1 MVLPVPFSPVS
12 AVNIPLFN
20 MSVLSLMSSLFSTC
34 IFIFSILIFAVFLLL
49 IQRVYGNAQ
58 GEADMVK
65 ITVNQKLCGTYDL
78 NKNQTIT
85 IQNDSGINAIQIQ
98 NKKVWMEEADCPD
111 GYCKEQGHISKN
123 KQTIVCLPHKL
134 VVEISDDSEKS
145 ESDSVDIIAN

>member
-1 MVLPVPFSPVS
+1 MLKKRKKD
-12 AVNIPLFN
+12 L
-20 MSVLSLMSSLFSTC
+20 

-58 GEADMVK
+58 DEADLVK
-65 ITVNQKLCGTYDL
+65 ITVNQKLYGTYEL

-85 IQNDSGINAIQIQ
+85 IQNDFGINTIQIQ
-98 NKKVWMEEADCPD
+98 NKDVWMEEADCPD

>member
-1 MVLPVPFSPVS
+1 MLKKRKKD
-12 AVNIPLFN
+12 L
-20 MSVLSLMSSLFSTC
+20 

-58 GEADMVK
+58 DEADLVK
-65 ITVNQKLCGTYDL
+65 ITVNQKLYGTYDL

-85 IQNDSGINAIQIQ
+85 IQNDLGINTIQIQ
-98 NKKVWMEEADCPD
+98 NKDVWMEEADCPD

-145 ESDSVDIIAN
+145 EPDSVDIIVN

>member
-1 MVLPVPFSPVS
+1 MLKKRKKD
-12 AVNIPLFN
+12 L
-20 MSVLSLMSSLFSTC
+20 
-34 IFIFSILIFAVFLLL
+34 IFIFSILIVAVFLLL

-58 GEADMVK
+58 DEADLVK
-65 ITVNQKLCGTYDL
+65 ITVDQKLYGTYDL

-123 KQTIVCLPHKL
+123 KQTIVCLPHRL
-134 VVEISDDSEKS
+134 VVEVSNDSEKS
-145 ESDSVDIIAN
+145 DPDSIDIIAN

>member
-1 MVLPVPFSPVS
+1 MLKKRKKD
-12 AVNIPLFN
+12 L
-20 MSVLSLMSSLFSTC
+20 

-58 GEADMVK
+58 DEADLVK
-65 ITVNQKLCGTYDL
+65 ITVNQKLYGTYDL

-85 IQNDSGINAIQIQ
+85 IQNNFGINTIQIQ
-98 NKKVWMEEADCPD
+98 NKDVWMEEADCPD

-134 VVEISDDSEKS
+134 VVEISDVSEKS

>member
-1 MVLPVPFSPVS
+1 MLKKRKKD
-12 AVNIPLFN
+12 L
-20 MSVLSLMSSLFSTC
+20 

-49 IQRVYGNAQ
+49 LQRVYGNAQ
-58 GEADMVK
+58 DEADVVK
-65 ITVNQKLCGTYDL
+65 ITVNQKLYGTYDL

-85 IQNDSGINAIQIQ
+85 IQNDVGINTIQIQ
-98 NKKVWMEEADCPD
+98 NKDVWMEEADCPD

-134 VVEISDDSEKS
+134 VVEISDVSEKS

>member
-1 MVLPVPFSPVS
+1 MYAEKKKYL
-12 AVNIPLFN
+12 
-20 MSVLSLMSSLFSTC
+20 
-34 IFIFSILIFAVFLLL
+34 IFIFYILIFAVFLLL

-58 GEADMVK
+58 DEADLVK
-65 ITVNQKLCGTYDL
+65 ITVNQKLYGTYDL

-85 IQNDSGINAIQIQ
+85 IQNDFGINTIQIQ
-98 NKKVWMEEADCPD
+98 NKDVWMEEADCPD

-134 VVEISDDSEKS
+134 VVEISDVSEKS

>member
-1 MVLPVPFSPVS
+1 MLKKRKKD
-12 AVNIPLFN
+12 L
-20 MSVLSLMSSLFSTC
+20 

-58 GEADMVK
+58 DEADLVK
-65 ITVNQKLCGTYDL
+65 ITVDQKLYGTYDL

-85 IQNDSGINAIQIQ
+85 IQNDLGINTIQIQ
-98 NKKVWMEEADCPD
+98 NKDVWMEEADCPD

-145 ESDSVDIIAN
+145 EPDSVDMIVN

>member
-1 MVLPVPFSPVS
+1 MLKKRKKD
-12 AVNIPLFN
+12 L
-20 MSVLSLMSSLFSTC
+20 
-34 IFIFSILIFAVFLLL
+34 IFISSILIFAVFLLL

-58 GEADMVK
+58 DEADLVK
-65 ITVNQKLCGTYDL
+65 ITVNQKLYGTYDL

-85 IQNDSGINAIQIQ
+85 IQNDFGINTIQIQ
-98 NKKVWMEEADCPD
+98 NKDVWMEEADCPD

-145 ESDSVDIIAN
+145 EPDSVDMIVN

>member
-1 MVLPVPFSPVS
+1 MLEKRKKD
-12 AVNIPLFN
+12 L
-20 MSVLSLMSSLFSTC
+20 

-58 GEADMVK
+58 DEADLVK
-65 ITVNQKLCGTYDL
+65 ITVNQKLYGTYDL

-85 IQNDSGINAIQIQ
+85 IQNDLGINTIQIQ
-98 NKKVWMEEADCPD
+98 NKDVWMEEADCPD

-145 ESDSVDIIAN
+145 EPDSVDMIVN

>member
-1 MVLPVPFSPVS
+1 MLKKRKKD
-12 AVNIPLFN
+12 L
-20 MSVLSLMSSLFSTC
+20 
-34 IFIFSILIFAVFLLL
+34 IFIFSILIVAVFLLL

-65 ITVNQKLCGTYDL
+65 ITVDQKLYGTYDL

-123 KQTIVCLPHKL
+123 KQTIVCLPHRL
-134 VVEISDDSEKS
+134 VVEVSNDSEKS
-145 ESDSVDIIAN
+145 DPDSIDIIAN

>member
-1 MVLPVPFSPVS
+1 MLKKRKKD
-12 AVNIPLFN
+12 L
-20 MSVLSLMSSLFSTC
+20 

-58 GEADMVK
+58 DEADLVK
-65 ITVNQKLCGTYDL
+65 ITVNQKLYGTYDL

-85 IQNDSGINAIQIQ
+85 IQNDFGINTIQIQ
-98 NKKVWMEEADCPD
+98 NKDVLMEEADCPD

-145 ESDSVDIIAN
+145 EPDSVDMIVN

>member
-1 MVLPVPFSPVS
+1 MCMLKKRKKD
-12 AVNIPLFN
+12 L
-20 MSVLSLMSSLFSTC
+20 

-58 GEADMVK
+58 DEADLVK
-65 ITVNQKLCGTYDL
+65 ITVNQKLYGTYDL

-85 IQNDSGINAIQIQ
+85 IQNDLGINTIQIQ
-98 NKKVWMEEADCPD
+98 NKDVWMEEADCPD

-145 ESDSVDIIAN
+145 EPDSVDMIVN

>member
-1 MVLPVPFSPVS
+1 MCMLKKRKKD
-12 AVNIPLFN
+12 L
-20 MSVLSLMSSLFSTC
+20 
-34 IFIFSILIFAVFLLL
+34 IFIFSILIVAVFLLL

>member
-1 MVLPVPFSPVS
+1 MCMLKKRKKD
-12 AVNIPLFN
+12 L
-20 MSVLSLMSSLFSTC
+20 

-58 GEADMVK
+58 DEADLVK
-65 ITVNQKLCGTYDL
+65 ITVNQKLYGTYDL

-85 IQNDSGINAIQIQ
+85 IQNDFGINTIQIQ
-98 NKKVWMEEADCPD
+98 NKDVWMEEADCPD

-145 ESDSVDIIAN
+145 EPDSVDMIVN

>member
-1 MVLPVPFSPVS
+1 MCMLKKRKKD
-12 AVNIPLFN
+12 L
-20 MSVLSLMSSLFSTC
+20 
-34 IFIFSILIFAVFLLL
+34 IFIFSLLIVAVFLLL

-58 GEADMVK
+58 GEADMIK
-65 ITVNQKLCGTYDL
+65 ITVDQKLYGTYDL

-145 ESDSVDIIAN
+145 EPDSVDMIVN

>member
-1 MVLPVPFSPVS
+1 MLKKRKKD
-12 AVNIPLFN
+12 L
-20 MSVLSLMSSLFSTC
+20 

-58 GEADMVK
+58 DEADLVK
-65 ITVNQKLCGTYDL
+65 ITVNQKLYGTYDL

-85 IQNDSGINAIQIQ
+85 IQNDFGINTIQIQ
-98 NKKVWMEEADCPD
+98 NKDVWMEEADCPD

-134 VVEISDDSEKS
+134 VVEISDDSKKS
-145 ESDSVDIIAN
+145 EPDSVDMIVN

>member
-1 MVLPVPFSPVS
+1 MCMLKKRKKD
-12 AVNIPLFN
+12 L
-20 MSVLSLMSSLFSTC
+20 

-49 IQRVYGNAQ
+49 IQRDYGNAQ
-58 GEADMVK
+58 DEADLVK
-65 ITVNQKLCGTYDL
+65 ITVNQKLYGTYDL

-85 IQNDSGINAIQIQ
+85 IQNDLGINTIQIQ
-98 NKKVWMEEADCPD
+98 NKDVWMEEADCPD

-145 ESDSVDIIAN
+145 EPDSVDMIVN

>member
-1 MVLPVPFSPVS
+1 MLKKRKKD
-12 AVNIPLFN
+12 L
-20 MSVLSLMSSLFSTC
+20 

-58 GEADMVK
+58 DEADLVK
-65 ITVNQKLCGTYDL
+65 ITVNQKLYGTYDL

-85 IQNDSGINAIQIQ
+85 IQNDFGINTIQIQ
-98 NKKVWMEEADCPD
+98 NKDVWMEEADCPD

-134 VVEISDDSEKS
+134 VVEVSNDSEKT
-145 ESDSVDIIAN
+145 ESDHVDIIAN

>member
-1 MVLPVPFSPVS
+1 MLKKRKKD
-12 AVNIPLFN
+12 L
-20 MSVLSLMSSLFSTC
+20 

-58 GEADMVK
+58 DEADMVK
-65 ITVNQKLCGTYDL
+65 ITVDQKLYGTYDL

-85 IQNDSGINAIQIQ
+85 IQNDFGINTIQIQ
-98 NKKVWMEEADCPD
+98 NKDVWMEEADCPD

>member
-1 MVLPVPFSPVS
+1 MLKKRKKD
-12 AVNIPLFN
+12 L
-20 MSVLSLMSSLFSTC
+20 

-58 GEADMVK
+58 DEADIVK
-65 ITVNQKLCGTYDL
+65 ITVDQKLYGTYDL

-85 IQNDSGINAIQIQ
+85 IQNDLGINTIQIQ
-98 NKKVWMEEADCPD
+98 NKDVWMEEADCPD

-145 ESDSVDIIAN
+145 EPDSVDRIVN

>member
-1 MVLPVPFSPVS
+1 MLKKRKKD
-12 AVNIPLFN
+12 L
-20 MSVLSLMSSLFSTC
+20 

-58 GEADMVK
+58 DEADLVK
-65 ITVNQKLCGTYDL
+65 ITVNQKLYGTYDL

-85 IQNDSGINAIQIQ
+85 IQNDFGINTIQIQ
-98 NKKVWMEEADCPD
+98 NKDVWMEEADCPD

-145 ESDSVDIIAN
+145 EPDSVDMIVN

>member
-1 MVLPVPFSPVS
+1 MLKKRKKD
-12 AVNIPLFN
+12 L
-20 MSVLSLMSSLFSTC
+20 
-34 IFIFSILIFAVFLLL
+34 IFIFSILIVAVFLLL

-65 ITVNQKLCGTYDL
+65 ITVDQKLYGTYAL

-85 IQNDSGINAIQIQ
+85 IQNDLGINTIQIQ
-98 NKKVWMEEADCPD
+98 NKDVWMEEADCPD

>member
-1 MVLPVPFSPVS
+1 MYMLKKRKKD
-12 AVNIPLFN
+12 L
-20 MSVLSLMSSLFSTC
+20 

-58 GEADMVK
+58 DEADIVK
-65 ITVNQKLCGTYDL
+65 ITVDQKLYGTYDL

-85 IQNDSGINAIQIQ
+85 IQNDLGINTIQIQ
-98 NKKVWMEEADCPD
+98 NKDVWMEEADCPD

-145 ESDSVDIIAN
+145 EPDSVDRIVN

>member
-1 MVLPVPFSPVS
+1 MLKKRKKD
-12 AVNIPLFN
+12 L
-20 MSVLSLMSSLFSTC
+20 

-58 GEADMVK
+58 GEADLVK
-65 ITVNQKLCGTYDL
+65 ITVDQKLYGTYDL

-85 IQNDSGINAIQIQ
+85 IQNDLGINTIQIQ
-98 NKKVWMEEADCPD
+98 NKDVWMEEADCPD

>member
-1 MVLPVPFSPVS
+1 MLKKRKKD
-12 AVNIPLFN
+12 L
-20 MSVLSLMSSLFSTC
+20 

-58 GEADMVK
+58 GEADLVK
-65 ITVNQKLCGTYDL
+65 ITVDQKLYGTYDL

-85 IQNDSGINAIQIQ
+85 IQNDLVINTIQIQ
-98 NKKVWMEEADCPD
+98 NKDVWMEEADCPD

>member
-1 MVLPVPFSPVS
+1 MP
-12 AVNIPLFN
+12 
-20 MSVLSLMSSLFSTC
+20 SVKKRKKDL

-58 GEADMVK
+58 DEADLVK
-65 ITVNQKLCGTYDL
+65 ITVNQKLYGTYDL

-85 IQNDSGINAIQIQ
+85 IQNDLGINTIQIQ
-98 NKKVWMEEADCPD
+98 NKDVWMEEADCPD

-145 ESDSVDIIAN
+145 EPDSVDMIVN

>member
-1 MVLPVPFSPVS
+1 MLKKRKKD
-12 AVNIPLFN
+12 L
-20 MSVLSLMSSLFSTC
+20 

-58 GEADMVK
+58 DEADIVK
-65 ITVNQKLCGTYDL
+65 ITVDQKLYGTYDL

-85 IQNDSGINAIQIQ
+85 IQNDFGINTIQIQ
-98 NKKVWMEEADCPD
+98 NKDVWMEEADCPD

-145 ESDSVDIIAN
+145 EPDSVDMIVN

>member
-1 MVLPVPFSPVS
+1 MCMLKKRKKD
-12 AVNIPLFN
+12 L
-20 MSVLSLMSSLFSTC
+20 

-58 GEADMVK
+58 DEADLVK
-65 ITVNQKLCGTYDL
+65 ITVNQKLYGTYDL
-78 NKNQTIT
+78 NKNLTIT
-85 IQNDSGINAIQIQ
+85 IQNDFGINTIQIQ
-98 NKKVWMEEADCPD
+98 NKDVWMEEADCPD

-145 ESDSVDIIAN
+145 EPDSVDMIVN

>member
-1 MVLPVPFSPVS
+1 MLKKRKKD
-12 AVNIPLFN
+12 L
-20 MSVLSLMSSLFSTC
+20 

-58 GEADMVK
+58 DEADLVK
-65 ITVNQKLCGTYDL
+65 ITVNQKLYGTYDL

-85 IQNDSGINAIQIQ
+85 IQNNFGINTIQIQ
-98 NKKVWMEEADCPD
+98 NKDVWMEEADCPD

-145 ESDSVDIIAN
+145 EPDSVDMIVN

>member
-1 MVLPVPFSPVS
+1 MLKKRKKD
-12 AVNIPLFN
+12 L
-20 MSVLSLMSSLFSTC
+20 
-34 IFIFSILIFAVFLLL
+34 IFIFSILIVAVFLLL

-65 ITVNQKLCGTYDL
+65 ITVDQKLYGTYEL

-85 IQNDSGINAIQIQ
+85 IQNDLGINTIQIQ
-98 NKKVWMEEADCPD
+98 NKDVWMEEADCPD

-145 ESDSVDIIAN
+145 EPDSVDMIVN

>member
-1 MVLPVPFSPVS
+1 MLKKRKKD
-12 AVNIPLFN
+12 L
-20 MSVLSLMSSLFSTC
+20 

-58 GEADMVK
+58 GEAGLVK
-65 ITVNQKLCGTYDL
+65 ITVDQKLYGTYDL

-85 IQNDSGINAIQIQ
+85 IQNDLGINTIQIQ
-98 NKKVWMEEADCPD
+98 NKDVWMEEADCPD

>member
-1 MVLPVPFSPVS
+1 MLKKRKKD
-12 AVNIPLFN
+12 L
-20 MSVLSLMSSLFSTC
+20 

-49 IQRVYGNAQ
+49 LQRVYGNAQ
-58 GEADMVK
+58 DEADLVK
-65 ITVNQKLCGTYDL
+65 ITVNQKLYGTYDL

-85 IQNDSGINAIQIQ
+85 IQNDFGINTIQIQ
-98 NKKVWMEEADCPD
+98 NKDVWMEEADCPD

-134 VVEISDDSEKS
+134 VVEISDVSEKS

>member
-1 MVLPVPFSPVS
+1 MCMLKKRKKD
-12 AVNIPLFN
+12 L
-20 MSVLSLMSSLFSTC
+20 
-34 IFIFSILIFAVFLLL
+34 IFIFSILIVAVFLLL

-65 ITVNQKLCGTYDL
+65 ITVDQKLYGTYDL

-85 IQNDSGINAIQIQ
+85 IQNDSGINTIQIQ
-98 NKKVWMEEADCPD
+98 NKEVWMEEADCPD

-145 ESDSVDIIAN
+145 ESDSIDIIAN

>member
-1 MVLPVPFSPVS
+1 MLKKRKKD
-12 AVNIPLFN
+12 L
-20 MSVLSLMSSLFSTC
+20 
-34 IFIFSILIFAVFLLL
+34 IFIFSILIVAVFLLL

-65 ITVNQKLCGTYDL
+65 ITVNQKLYGTYDL

>member
-1 MVLPVPFSPVS
+1 MLKKRKKD
-12 AVNIPLFN
+12 L
-20 MSVLSLMSSLFSTC
+20 

-65 ITVNQKLCGTYDL
+65 ITVDQKLYGTYDL

-85 IQNDSGINAIQIQ
+85 IQNDLGINTIQIQ
-98 NKKVWMEEADCPD
+98 NKDVWIEEADCPD

>member
-1 MVLPVPFSPVS
+1 MLKKRKKD
-12 AVNIPLFN
+12 L
-20 MSVLSLMSSLFSTC
+20 

-58 GEADMVK
+58 DEADVVK
-65 ITVNQKLCGTYDL
+65 ITVNQKLYGTYDL
-78 NKNQTIT
+78 NKNQTIA
-85 IQNDSGINAIQIQ
+85 IQNDFGINTIQIQ
-98 NKKVWMEEADCPD
+98 NKDVWMEEADCPD

-145 ESDSVDIIAN
+145 EPDSVDMIVN